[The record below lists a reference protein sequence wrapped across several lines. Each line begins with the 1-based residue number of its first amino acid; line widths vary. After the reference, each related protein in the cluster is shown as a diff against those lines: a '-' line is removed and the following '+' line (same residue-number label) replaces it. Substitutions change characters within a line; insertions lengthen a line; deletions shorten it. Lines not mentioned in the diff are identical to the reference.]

1 MKLLIVF
8 LLGIMSILF
17 FLGTVVFSQESQE
30 KFSIPVVFEYPG
42 VDERDPFYPLIY
54 EEETIEVVEK
64 KPLPVI
70 TQSDYELLGIA
81 WEAKKS
87 MAFIAKGGKTW
98 MVAEGM
104 SIDEL
109 KVLSIQAKEGKV
121 TLIGEDMIIKLKMFK
136 ELGEAK

>member
-1 MKLLIVF
+1 MI
-8 LLGIMSILF
+8 
-17 FLGTVVFSQESQE
+17 
-30 KFSIPVVFEYPG
+30 
-42 VDERDPFYPLIY
+42 DERDPFYPLIY
-54 EEETIEVVEK
+54 KEKKIEVVEK

-70 TQSDYELLGIA
+70 TQSDYKLLGIV

-87 MAFIAKGGKTW
+87 IAFVAKGGKTW

-104 SIDEL
+104 SIDGL
-109 KVLSIQAKEGKV
+109 KVSSIQAKEGEV

>member
-136 ELGEAK
+136 ELGDIE